1 MVDPAPIRF
10 LFDYISPY
18 AFIAWRR
25 IHALALAHGRTVE
38 AVPILFAGCLKAHGH
53 KGPAQIP
60 SKRIY
65 VFKDCLRTA
74 AVEGIELHP
83 PPSHP
88 FNPLLALRVTGLD
101 MPEAT
106 RRALI
111 DRLFDEVWTNGR
123 GVEDPSVIAE
133 HCAAVGLKN
142 AVERAAQPEA
152 KLRLRT
158 ATEAAIAAG
167 AFGVPTIMVGDELFW
182 GFDSYPHL
190 ARYLAGADPLPADRF
205 AAWHA
210 LYGS

>member
-1 MVDPAPIRF
+1 MVDPNPVRF

-25 IHALALAHGRTVE
+25 IHALAEAHGRAVE

-74 AVEGIELHP
+74 AVEGIDLHP
-83 PPSHP
+83 PPRHP

-101 MPEAT
+101 MPRDA
-106 RRALI
+106 RKALI

-123 GVEDPSVIAE
+123 GVEDPAVVAE
-133 HCAAVGLKN
+133 HCAAVGLSDGI
-142 AVERAAQPEA
+142 ERATQPEA

-167 AFGVPTIMVGDELFW
+167 AFGVPTMLVDDELFW
-182 GFDSYPHL
+182 GFDCFAHL
-190 ARYLAGADPLPADRF
+190 ARYLAGADPLPTERLATWNTR
-205 AAWHA
+205 
-210 LYGS
+210 YGT